1 MTAGPNTHKMRVMN
15 RTDVVTRLKSLE
27 PRLRARGVAS
37 LYLYGSYARDEA
49 GPDSDIDVLA
59 DFAPGQ
65 EPDFLGF
72 MGTYNELEDAFP
84 GTEIGFS
91 TRDQLVPVYRPYI
104 ESSAVRVF

>member
-1 MTAGPNTHKMRVMN
+1 MTAGPNTHKMRAMN
-15 RTDVVTRLKSLE
+15 RSDVVTRLKTLE

-65 EPDFLGF
+65 EPDLTRY
-72 MGTYNELEDAFP
+72 MGAYHELADAFP

-91 TRDQLVPVYRPYI
+91 TRDGLVPVYRPHI
-104 ESSAVRVF
+104 ENSAVRVF